1 MAREWEGTAE
11 LNYYNNNRVTFFILL
26 VFTPKAIL
34 YKQDFKARTVKI
46 ALCVCV
52 SQQKKNP
59 VAAMQE
65 IIHILKSHQ
74 KKYEPNSSGKALLLT
89 FSIYTSFSPILCF
102 SWDIHIV
109 CIH

>member
-34 YKQDFKARTVKI
+34 YKQDFKAQTVKI

-52 SQQKKNP
+52 SQQKKPSSCN
-59 VAAMQE
+59 ARNHTHTEKSSKE
-65 IIHILKSHQ
+65 I
-74 KKYEPNSSGKALLLT
+74 
-89 FSIYTSFSPILCF
+89 
-102 SWDIHIV
+102 
-109 CIH
+109 